1 MPTICFDS
9 LFKDDSFVS
18 ANSTVRAAIMAT
30 TYFMI
35 AKKKTDFRN
44 EKDIRKYCL
53 LDYVT
58 WKKNKGEILELY
70 EKHMPIILGKKAKKY
85 LWHEKVLKTKMEK
98 RAALKQQARE
108 ASQAQTAPLVPQK
121 AKQSTTFKRKEA
133 EEQSIP
139 SYNPIT
145 YTPPPIRSGAPR
157 RPVVTGN
164 SKRPVLKD

>member
-1 MPTICFDS
+1 
-9 LFKDDSFVS
+9 
-18 ANSTVRAAIMAT
+18 MAT

-35 AKKKTDFRN
+35 AKKKTDFHN
-44 EKDIRKYCL
+44 EFHIRKYCL
-53 LDYVT
+53 LDYAT
-58 WKKNKGEILELY
+58 WKKNKVQILELY
-70 EKHMPIILGKKAKKY
+70 QKHMPIILGKKAKKY

-98 RAALKQQARE
+98 RAALKHRARE
-108 ASQAQTAPLVPQK
+108 ASQAQKAPLVPQK
-121 AKQSTTFKRKEA
+121 ASHSACFKRKEA

-145 YTPPPIRSGAPR
+145 YAPQPIRPTAPQ